1 MHISQ
6 DWKDGTLIPLHKKN
20 DKICD
25 NYRGIAL
32 LSIPGKVLSLVI
44 FRRLQTII
52 KPQLLKAQC
61 GFRPGH
67 STVDQIWV
75 TGQIVEGATEYRTP
89 VHLNGYRT
97 YSMLMTLWLRTELTS
112 NT

>member
-1 MHISQ
+1 MHVSQ
-6 DWKDGTLIPLHKKN
+6 DWKDGMLISLHKKN
-20 DKICD
+20 DKIYN

-44 FRRLQTII
+44 FSRLQIII
-52 KPQLLKAQC
+52 KPQLLQAQC

-75 TGQIVEGATEYRTP
+75 TG
-89 VHLNGYRT
+89 
-97 YSMLMTLWLRTELTS
+97 
-112 NT
+112 